1 MSECASSFSGTRS
14 LVLGRFVIHTVSVHE
29 ANAMLTENQA
39 TDLADYQYKIVR
51 HFPQLCI
58 MIQQGANVNDC
69 AEYICRMNG
78 WCFVNDKEYKLIQ
91 NLIDFII
98 L

>member
-1 MSECASSFSGTRS
+1 M
-14 LVLGRFVIHTVSVHE
+14 IHTVSVHE

-51 HFPQLCI
+51 HFPKLCI
-58 MIQQGANVNDC
+58 MIQQGASVMDC
-69 AEYICRMNG
+69 ADYICRMNG